1 MSLSAAQSYEQLLRE
16 LRERESPIP
25 AYRPVKGP
33 RVAPPS
39 KDCDRSD
46 CYFHKHYG
54 PGCKA
59 TLTVKDGL
67 ICKTYRRFQSE
78 GSK

>member
-1 MSLSAAQSYEQLLRE
+1 M
-16 LRERESPIP
+16 
-25 AYRPVKGP
+25 GCP

-39 KDCDRSD
+39 KDCDRAD